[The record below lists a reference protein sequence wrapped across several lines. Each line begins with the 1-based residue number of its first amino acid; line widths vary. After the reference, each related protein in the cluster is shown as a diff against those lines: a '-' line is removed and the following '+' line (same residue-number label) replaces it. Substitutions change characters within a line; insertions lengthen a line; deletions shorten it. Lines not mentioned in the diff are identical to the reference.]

1 MIKYWGQKGVKIV
14 PIVFQPEAAVYEKKG
29 ILPLSWHLRDEDKQ
43 LIEEAWNF
51 ELKKSNCQTVT
62 DFVGTP

>member
-1 MIKYWGQKGVKIV
+1 
-14 PIVFQPEAAVYEKKG
+14 VYEKKG

-51 ELKKSNCQTVT
+51 ELTKNNCQTVM